1 MWGHA
6 GAGVEKEMSIE
17 QMKVNL
23 QSTENTIRGS
33 VASIKAL
40 SIDATLSVDGAA
52 ADAKVV
58 GERLKQVSEHIADGE
73 NPHGVTKSQIG
84 LGEVDNTSDADKPV
98 STAQA
103 EAILSA
109 KQAGVDAMAEAKR
122 KVEKTNATA
131 TLSASGWSGGSQTVT
146 VQGVTVSNTI
156 IVGSAPEN
164 YNAYAEANVRC
175 TAQGSDSLTFQCDD
189 TPSENLT
196 VNVMILE

>member
-40 SIDATLSVDGAA
+40 SVDATLRVDGAA

-58 GERLKQVSEHIADGE
+58 GERLEQVSEHIADVE
-73 NPHGVTKSQIG
+73 NPHGVTKSQVG

-98 STAQA
+98 SIAQA

-122 KVEKTNATA
+122 KVEKTNAMA

-175 TAQGSDSLTFQCDD
+175 TAQGSNSLTFQCDD